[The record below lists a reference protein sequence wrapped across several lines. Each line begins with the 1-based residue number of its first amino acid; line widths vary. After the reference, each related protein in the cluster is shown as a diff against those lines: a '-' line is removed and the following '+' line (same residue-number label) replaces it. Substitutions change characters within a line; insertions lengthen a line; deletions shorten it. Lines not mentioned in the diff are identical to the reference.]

1 LALLELKNVCK
12 NYLIGGE
19 IVVPALKNATLNID
33 AGEFVAIMGASG
45 SGKSTLLAI
54 LGLLDKADSGE
65 IRLLGREIGR
75 LSDNDY
81 AHLRNKFFGFIFQS
95 FNLLPRLNIVA
106 NAQLPLIYSGQTGKE
121 DQARV
126 NELLQKVGL
135 GDRLRHQ
142 PNQLSGGQQQ
152 RVAVVRALVN
162 QPLVILADEPT
173 GNLDS
178 KSSAEIITLLKDLNA
193 EGKTIIMVTH
203 EPNFAEAATRIIRL
217 KDGEVVEDLKKSA
230 PNPAAAGGAVFS
242 LHNAQSNLLSW
253 RRLKN
258 YIFEALVSLANNKLR
273 SLLSIL
279 GVLIG
284 VAAVIAM
291 LAMGS
296 GAQKQVEQNLAAL
309 GTNLLSVRGSS
320 PQRGISQGG
329 DSGVRFTLADLEAIK
344 KVEGVE
350 RAVPYVNGRA
360 QIVFGGRNWN
370 TQVVGTSP
378 DFQSVRDSVPAQGR
392 FFTEAEIRTKAKV
405 AVLGQQVV
413 DQLFGESNP
422 LGKWVRINR
431 INFLVIGQLPVKG
444 SSGFQNQDDRVIIP
458 VATAMSRLVGTEYV
472 NSFDIKVNSTEQLE
486 SVQKEIPPLLI
497 ALHRLQP
504 TQVDQIDVRNM
515 ADIQKAAGEMASTFA
530 LLLGGVAA
538 VSLLVGGIGIM
549 NIMLVMVMER
559 THEIG
564 LRKALGAENGDIL
577 MQFMV
582 EAVLICV
589 LGGAVGSLLGILISW
604 AISTF
609 AGWNVLI
616 SLWSIVLA
624 FTFSALTGLVFGL
637 WPAWRAAQLQPIE
650 ALRYE

>member
-1 LALLELKNVCK
+1 M
-12 NYLIGGE
+12 
-19 IVVPALKNATLNID
+19 TL
-33 AGEFVAIMGASG
+33 
-45 SGKSTLLAI
+45 
-54 LGLLDKADSGE
+54 
-65 IRLLGREIGR
+65 R
-75 LSDNDY
+75 
-81 AHLRNKFFGFIFQS
+81 
-95 FNLLPRLNIVA
+95 
-106 NAQLPLIYSGQTGKE
+106 
-121 DQARV
+121 
-126 NELLQKVGL
+126 
-135 GDRLRHQ
+135 
-142 PNQLSGGQQQ
+142 
-152 RVAVVRALVN
+152 
-162 QPLVILADEPT
+162 
-173 GNLDS
+173 
-178 KSSAEIITLLKDLNA
+178 ITKY
-193 EGKTIIMVTH
+193 
-203 EPNFAEAATRIIRL
+203 FSWSRL
-217 KDGEVVEDLKKSA
+217 K
-230 PNPAAAGGAVFS
+230 F
-242 LHNAQSNLLSW
+242 
-253 RRLKN
+253 
-258 YIFEALVSLANNKLR
+258 YFFEAFVSLVNNKLR

-291 LAMGS
+291 LAMGT

-344 KVEGVE
+344 KIEGVAQ
-350 RAVPYVNGRA
+350 AVPYVNGRA

-370 TQVVGTSP
+370 TQVIGTSP
-378 DFQSVRDSVPAQGR
+378 DFQLVRDSIPTQGR

-405 AVLGQQVV
+405 AVLGKQVA
-413 DQLFGESNP
+413 DQLFGEGNP
-422 LGKWVRINR
+422 LGKWIRINR
-431 INFLVIGQLPVKG
+431 INFLVIGQLPEKG
-444 SSGFQNQDDRVIIP
+444 STGFQNQDDRVIIP
-458 VATAMSRLVGTEYV
+458 VTTAMSRLVGTEYV
-472 NSFDIKVNSTEQLE
+472 NSFDIKVDSTEQLE

-504 TQVDQIDVRNM
+504 AQIDQIDVRNM

-530 LLLGGVAA
+530 LLLGSIAA

-650 ALRYE
+650 ALRHE